1 MKARLSWPT
10 ALWLAV
16 KGGRSDVVR
25 IILTATGSAAGM
37 LALLSAATVV
47 SIGPDDGPYSSAVLE
62 EGGLHQ
68 GVVAA
73 LVLLCIPVL
82 AFVGQCSR
90 IGAPARDRRLAA
102 VRLAGGTPRDVTRVA
117 CGEIGISSGLG
128 AAGGLVTYLIGRV
141 VLGDPV
147 VSTYGLITEAQVSG
161 GVSRT
166 EEIVTGPVLRLPT
179 DVLPPIWVIAVLLVA
194 VPLGAMAFT
203 RLALRGVTISP
214 FGVIRHRRIR
224 PPRLLPAVAFLV
236 GVVAL
241 ASFTTITETLDSD
254 WAAALSRA
262 AFPVVLVLFL
272 ITSVGLI
279 LGSAALSAAI
289 GGFLA
294 PRAGRPAVL
303 IAARRLVADPF
314 AASRAFGAVLLTV
327 LVGAAA
333 QGVRV
338 ATLAGTD
345 PNDPFYADTLDL
357 VNLVI
362 VVAVVV
368 ASLGL
373 LVVAAESI
381 VTRRRSLAAL
391 TAAGTPVGVLRRAV
405 LAEVLLPLVPT
416 SLLAASAG
424 ILAAR
429 GLFGTTAVQ
438 YSISESGQQ
447 TERFIS
453 IPIPWAELGVLV
465 AGTLA
470 VTLLV
475 SSMALLFL
483 RSSTDPAELRAA
495 A

>member
-25 IILTATGSAAGM
+25 IILTSAGSAVGM
-37 LALLSAATVV
+37 LALLSAATVL
-47 SIGPDDGPYSSAVLE
+47 SIGPGDGPYSSQVLE
-62 EGGLHQ
+62 ESGLHQ

-102 VRLAGGTPRDVTRVA
+102 VRLAGGTPRDVARVA
-117 CGEIGISSGLG
+117 CGEIGLSSGAG
-128 AAGGLVTYLIGRV
+128 AAAGLVIYLAGRV
-141 VLGDPV
+141 VLGDPIV
-147 VSTYGLITEAQVSG
+147 TTYRAITETEVPG
-161 GVSRT
+161 GTTIVRDV
-166 EEIVTGPVLRLPT
+166 VTGPVLWLPT
-179 DVLPPIWVIAVLLVA
+179 DVLPPIWAIAALLIA
-194 VPLGAMAFT
+194 VPLTAVAFT

-224 PPRLLPAVAFLV
+224 PPRLLPAVAFIV
-236 GVVAL
+236 GVLAL
-241 ASFTTITETLDSD
+241 ASFTTITDLLDSD
-254 WAAALSRA
+254 SAAHASA
-262 AFPVVLVLFL
+262 AFPIVVLLFL
-272 ITSVGLI
+272 ITSVGLV

-289 GGFLA
+289 GRFLA
-294 PRAGRPAVL
+294 ARAGRPAVL

-327 LVGAAA
+327 LLGAAA

-345 PNDPFYADTLDL
+345 PDDPFYADTLDL

-373 LVVAAESI
+373 LVVAAEGI
-381 VTRRRSLAAL
+381 LTRRRTLAAL
-391 TAAGTPVGVLRRAV
+391 TAVGTPVGVLRRAV
-405 LAEVLLPLVPT
+405 LAELLLPLVPT
-416 SLLAASAG
+416 SLLAATAG
-424 ILAAR
+424 VLAAR
-429 GLFGTTAVQ
+429 GLFGTTLVR
-438 YSISESGQQ
+438 YEFSESGQP
-447 TERFIS
+447 TERLVS

-483 RSSTDPAELRAA
+483 RSSTDPAEFRAA